1 MLRHQL
7 CWREPKTLRW
17 KYTSSVD
24 FTWPKSASCTKI
36 THWQL
41 ASIKTLSEASL
52 NSPRWRQN
60 QPNIKTFIV
69 ASQRADRSNIN
80 VRSRKMGAV
89 KNTDARKRWVS
100 FFFFFKQKKKQWLG
114 NELHK
119 YLRSPGLH
127 FLLKCSLLFPKRLM
141 LAIPERGGHAVK

>member
-17 KYTSSVD
+17 KYTARVD

-69 ASQRADRSNIN
+69 ASQRADRSNIK

-89 KNTDARKRWVS
+89 KNTDARKCWVS
-100 FFFFFKQKKKQWLG
+100 FFLFFFFKQKKNNGWEMNSTNTFGPQACTS
-114 NELHK
+114 
-119 YLRSPGLH
+119 YLNAAFYSQNG
-127 FLLKCSLLFPKRLM
+127 
-141 LAIPERGGHAVK
+141 